1 MKKFCLDL
9 RKHATETINYEK
21 NKMFPL
27 THEQIESFKNK
38 TFCHICRDKLYDD
51 DDSDVDSNDKE
62 FDVRTFFGNASGL
75 DDTDDDDDDD
85 DDDYDHSDDSDD
97 EEFRVKKFH
106 SDTAGLDDV
115 DGDQYDHDDNDDE
128 ELDVRK
134 FHGDSAGLDDV
145 DNYGDEE
152 FDGMRYAGVNEN

>member
-62 FDVRTFFGNASGL
+62 FDVRTFFGNAAGL
-75 DDTDDDDDDD
+75 DDTDDDDDDDD

-145 DNYGDEE
+145 DNYGDE
-152 FDGMRYAGVNEN
+152 

>member
-9 RKHATETINYEK
+9 RKHATETFNYEK

-62 FDVRTFFGNASGL
+62 FDVRTFFGNAAGL

-145 DNYGDEE
+145 DNYGDE
-152 FDGMRYAGVNEN
+152 

>member
-62 FDVRTFFGNASGL
+62 FDVRTFFGNAAGL
-75 DDTDDDDDDD
+75 DDTDDDDDD

-145 DNYGDEE
+145 DNYGDE
-152 FDGMRYAGVNEN
+152 

>member
-62 FDVRTFFGNASGL
+62 FDVRTFFGNAAGL

-85 DDDYDHSDDSDD
+85 DDDYCYHSDDSDD

-145 DNYGDEE
+145 DNYGDE
-152 FDGMRYAGVNEN
+152 

>member
-62 FDVRTFFGNASGL
+62 FDVRTFFGNAAGL
-75 DDTDDDDDDD
+75 DDTDDDDDD

-97 EEFRVKKFH
+97 KEFRVKKFH

-145 DNYGDEE
+145 DNYGDE
-152 FDGMRYAGVNEN
+152 

>member
-62 FDVRTFFGNASGL
+62 FDVRTFFGNAAGL

-85 DDDYDHSDDSDD
+85 DDDYCYHSDDSDD

-128 ELDVRK
+128 ELDLRK

-145 DNYGDEE
+145 DNYGDE
-152 FDGMRYAGVNEN
+152 